1 LPGSEAKFELEGPN
15 GRVVC
20 VAGELIGTGRAASVF
35 EVVDPP
41 MARSLVLKLFNV
53 RPIDP
58 NVGEII
64 NLVDERGLDEIA
76 PIGVDEDRAFPVVA
90 APKCLV
96 YAEGGNEPI
105 GIAVLRVD
113 SDRFKP
119 LNVVLNTGRVK
130 RDLRYGTTI
139 ALHLADLVNQIHSR
153 GFVIGDISGTNLMAD
168 SDGFCTIVDVD
179 SFGAERG
186 DGLPII
192 NAGFATSN
200 FIAPDLHDGHATEA
214 SDRFVI
220 ACLILQLF
228 LHGMHPFGGVQ
239 TGVDQ
244 SSIQEN
250 MSKGRSWLF
259 DRESFILPRP
269 FHAFMSMES
278 LPPAMRR
285 MARMALRTSDRPSAE
300 DWLTAVIAAREQIRH
315 CGACGEQKFQEGT
328 CWSCGFGGTEGPYQI
343 LPEPDPEPVP
353 DVTSEGTDTQQQGVA
368 DDDEAGF
375 WAKRKKRRA

>member
-1 LPGSEAKFELEGPN
+1 VRISRSAKATISECLLPGSEAKFELEGPN

-168 SDGFCTIVDVD
+168 SDGPNGVTACRSSTP
-179 SFGAERG
+179 
-186 DGLPII
+186 GLP
-192 NAGFATSN
+192 
-200 FIAPDLHDGHATEA
+200 
-214 SDRFVI
+214 
-220 ACLILQLF
+220 
-228 LHGMHPFGGVQ
+228 
-239 TGVDQ
+239 
-244 SSIQEN
+244 
-250 MSKGRSWLF
+250 
-259 DRESFILPRP
+259 
-269 FHAFMSMES
+269 
-278 LPPAMRR
+278 
-285 MARMALRTSDRPSAE
+285 LRTSSLQTSTTGMPQKLRIVSSSPASSCSCSCTE
-300 DWLTAVIAAREQIRH
+300 CIH
-315 CGACGEQKFQEGT
+315 SGACRLASTNHLSKRT
-328 CWSCGFGGTEGPYQI
+328 CRRVDPGCSIASHSSSRGRSMPSCRWSHSRPPCDAWRGWLFGRPTD
-343 LPEPDPEPVP
+343 LPPRIGSP
-353 DVTSEGTDTQQQGVA
+353 
-368 DDDEAGF
+368 
-375 WAKRKKRRA
+375 R